1 MKSAPR
7 FTQDQKEKEVHM
19 SSLAMRRARERY
31 LSKERFPLGGSS
43 DHGYKAGNVVIW
55 VAGIGLLMILMF

>member
-1 MKSAPR
+1 
-7 FTQDQKEKEVHM
+7 M

-31 LSKERFPLGGSS
+31 LSKERFPLGGRS

-55 VAGIGLLMILMF
+55 VAGIGLVMILMFFWTMTRFFWTV